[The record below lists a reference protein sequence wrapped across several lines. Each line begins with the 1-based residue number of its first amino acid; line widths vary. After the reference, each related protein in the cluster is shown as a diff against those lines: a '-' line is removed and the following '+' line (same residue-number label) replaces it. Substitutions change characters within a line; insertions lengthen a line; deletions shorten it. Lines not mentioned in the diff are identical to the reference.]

1 MIVVYDSHQLVPV
14 ARKVH
19 TVAYGSPW
27 GWSGLIRDEFGVIK
41 WYKMVQVNPEKLAAH
56 HLWVLQYEVYNYV
69 QLSSIKLIMNVL
81 LTLFWLLQG
90 AYLQRPKIHIS
101 LKFGIPVCIQMGPI
115 NRPKTANLASQ
126 NPDKASPA
134 KKDRF
139 ASFFYRIARISKY
152 AERQMVAAPSFWRYC
167 DMDRVAFFKML

>member
-1 MIVVYDSHQLVPV
+1 
-14 ARKVH
+14 
-19 TVAYGSPW
+19 
-27 GWSGLIRDEFGVIK
+27 
-41 WYKMVQVNPEKLAAH
+41 MVQVNPEKLAAH

-134 KKDRF
+134 KKDRC
-139 ASFFYRIARISKY
+139 ASFFIELLAFQSMQSGKWWQLLLS
-152 AERQMVAAPSFWRYC
+152 EGAATWTGLPSLRC
-167 DMDRVAFFKML
+167 CKLPCAAMQSPICLEVSQAMEHKRSV

>member
-1 MIVVYDSHQLVPV
+1 
-14 ARKVH
+14 
-19 TVAYGSPW
+19 
-27 GWSGLIRDEFGVIK
+27 
-41 WYKMVQVNPEKLAAH
+41 MVQVNPEKLSAH
-56 HLWVLQYEVYNYV
+56 HLWVIQYEVYNYV

-101 LKFGIPVCIQMGPI
+101 LKFEIPVSIQMGPI

-139 ASFFYRIARISKY
+139 ASFF
-152 AERQMVAAPSFWRYC
+152 
-167 DMDRVAFFKML
+167 